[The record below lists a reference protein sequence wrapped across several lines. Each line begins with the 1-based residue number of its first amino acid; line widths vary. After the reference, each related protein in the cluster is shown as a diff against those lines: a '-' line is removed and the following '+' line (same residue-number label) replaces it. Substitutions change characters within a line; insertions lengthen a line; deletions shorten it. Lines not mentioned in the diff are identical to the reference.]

1 MSSIDN
7 NILSLTEFKR
17 RSTELLKRMQKERQP
32 LILTVNGKP
41 EIVVQTAADYQR
53 LLGEMEKRDA
63 IEGIRRGLESMKAG
77 RGRPANEVFADL
89 ERKYPFL
96 RRP

>member
-53 LLGEMEKRDA
+53 LLGEMEKRDT